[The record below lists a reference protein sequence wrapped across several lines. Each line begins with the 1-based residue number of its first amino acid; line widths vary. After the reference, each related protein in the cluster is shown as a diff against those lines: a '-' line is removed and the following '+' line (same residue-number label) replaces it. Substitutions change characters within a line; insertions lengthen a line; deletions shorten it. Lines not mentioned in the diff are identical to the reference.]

1 MIRISG
7 AYNRE
12 VLWVAESG
20 VIQYPGGCKKGHKKI
35 PYYAGYLEKIKNGC
49 DSATTNSM
57 TEVNRN
63 GITWDY
69 PRKKLN
75 SLLSL
80 C

>member
-35 PYYAGYLEKIKNGC
+35 PSYTWYLVKNRKWVQFSQGKFC
-49 DSATTNSM
+49 DRS
-57 TEVNRN
+57 
-63 GITWDY
+63 
-69 PRKKLN
+69 KLKWHYRG
-75 SLLSL
+75 LAA
-80 C
+80 